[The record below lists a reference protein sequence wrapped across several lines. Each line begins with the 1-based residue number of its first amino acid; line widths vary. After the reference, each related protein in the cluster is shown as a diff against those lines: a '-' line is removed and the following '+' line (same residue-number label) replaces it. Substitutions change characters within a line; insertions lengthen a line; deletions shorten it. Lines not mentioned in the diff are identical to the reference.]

1 MHHIYNRKNL
11 AEKGAIETWVLIT
24 SLRFLAPVPYPD
36 IPGYFPNVSNK
47 LVSCFHINCQFE
59 YRFGFDNIHDNQSV
73 FGISASA
80 VLLLLINLDVVIFVA
95 YSNIR
100 KDIEDILPC
109 MTERN
114 IGAEVADLQ
123 FINPVPTPLLV
134 MIRIFSRAHSVITI
148 FPLQSTNI
156 MSFPINSFRYFL
168 EIFQILGYFVIGP
181 KAQHYVFCNQLKTLP
196 SLIWLDRF

>member
-1 MHHIYNRKNL
+1 M
-11 AEKGAIETWVLIT
+11 
-24 SLRFLAPVPYPD
+24 
-36 IPGYFPNVSNK
+36 
-47 LVSCFHINCQFE
+47 
-59 YRFGFDNIHDNQSV
+59 
-73 FGISASA
+73 
-80 VLLLLINLDVVIFVA
+80 A

-148 FPLQSTNI
+148 FPLQTANI
-156 MSFPINSFRYFL
+156 MSFSINFRYFI
-168 EIFQILGYFVIGP
+168 EIF
-181 KAQHYVFCNQLKTLP
+181 
-196 SLIWLDRF
+196 